1 MEWSDVDMRR
11 KEFMLQR
18 TKNGEMRVMPMTP
31 AVYEAFVELRQE
43 RRLDTNR
50 VLLYKGNPI
59 QIQGIGT
66 AFKTACK
73 QSVSGRSSVVES

>member
-1 MEWSDVDMRR
+1 MDMRR
-11 KEFMLQR
+11 KEFMLRR

-50 VLLYKGNPI
+50 VFLYKGKPI
-59 QIQGIGT
+59 Q
-66 AFKTACK
+66 
-73 QSVSGRSSVVES
+73 SGLEPHLRLLANKA

>member
-1 MEWSDVDMRR
+1 MDMRR
-11 KEFMLQR
+11 KEFMLRR

-50 VLLYKGNPI
+50 VLLYKGKPI